1 MKLGGGGTSVTDDC
15 RNEKAAQNGTFVLI
29 THNQSRRLDVEVS
42 PDARRAGQEYGR
54 HVGAGGGDT
63 HFKGSQYRDRFTGGS
78 PCSRAGAEKIPLNTR
93 RSLKRSRFRRF
104 RPSD

>member
-54 HVGAGGGDT
+54 HVGAGGGT
-63 HFKGSQYRDRFTGGS
+63 HILRDHNTETDSLEGALALVLALKK
-78 PCSRAGAEKIPLNTR
+78 SR
-93 RSLKRSRFRRF
+93 
-104 RPSD
+104 